1 MSEVERRQH
10 QRFDIERTLRAVANG
25 ELRLGRVKELSSQ
38 SAAIHLDQ
46 PLEEGTQITLDIED
60 LGSFSGH
67 VAGPPRDGI
76 PALDDPRVIVTPH
89 AAFFSEESVH
99 QLRVRTSRQVAAKLT
114 GGAVENVVNA
124 VALGGGEPG

>member
-60 LGSFSGH
+60 LGSFSGY
-67 VAGPPRDGI
+67 VAGPARDGVVPI
-76 PALDDPRVIVTPH
+76 KFDIDEKAEDHLIAEIMKIYNDINLDEKGI
-89 AAFFSEESVH
+89 
-99 QLRVRTSRQVAAKLT
+99 
-114 GGAVENVVNA
+114 
-124 VALGGGEPG
+124 

>member
-76 PALDDPRVIVTPH
+76 VPIKFDIDEKAEDHLIAEIMKIYNNLDLDEKSP
-89 AAFFSEESVH
+89 
-99 QLRVRTSRQVAAKLT
+99 
-114 GGAVENVVNA
+114 
-124 VALGGGEPG
+124 